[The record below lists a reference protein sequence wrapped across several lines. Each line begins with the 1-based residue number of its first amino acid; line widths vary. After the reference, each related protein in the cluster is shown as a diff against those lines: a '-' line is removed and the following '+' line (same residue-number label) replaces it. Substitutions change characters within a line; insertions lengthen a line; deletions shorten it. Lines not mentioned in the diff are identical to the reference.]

1 MKAHGDVSVLG
12 LGLCVLGMREEINCE
27 RFFLAFAMPDA
38 NDTLERSSSILL
50 LPIGMEYIPRGGGV
64 RVGLKIIIESV

>member
-12 LGLCVLGMREEINCE
+12 LGLCVLVVVREEIVKDLS
-27 RFFLAFAMPDA
+27 FLAFAMPDA

-50 LPIGMEYIPRGGGV
+50 LPIGMEYIPRGGV
-64 RVGLKIIIESV
+64 RVSLV